1 MLMGFRSKVNF
12 TTDNK
17 KPPVKV
23 ALLTLVQCNTPW
35 ESVFVV
41 ITGQAIFKSKVFYG
55 TLKLLMY
62 FVSYNTNKL

>member
-23 ALLTLVQCNTPW
+23 ALLTLVQCIHHGK
-35 ESVFVV
+35 SVFGTPRR
-41 ITGQAIFKSKVFYG
+41 IRTAPSSDYESSALTYYAIG
-55 TLKLLMY
+55 
-62 FVSYNTNKL
+62 VSNKL